1 MKKKLNKE
9 SCVLIPHDGIYLP
22 HSEGMLLPMAEYAE
36 VLGKLRKRE
45 DHFILIETDPVCYP
59 TLSNA
64 EVKKCTAV
72 LCTVADRIVFPDGTA
87 RFVIV
92 AESRVVLDDVVE
104 HTTLDSSYNVK
115 SFMFNAFYHVPDLEA
130 GLDPELLRKMR
141 VEVLRSFAEYCT
153 MKDTISPEKAA
164 IVRKESSLL
173 VCCDLIACLL
183 DPDLDTRRVYLA
195 QTSANACAAQVM
207 SMLEKVL
214 FQKRMMDEIKL
225 SARNSIDNNQKMYF
239 LNEQLKALRQEMNKL
254 RQQNRKTGV
263 MTEGEDGEVVIEDM
277 GGDEEDA
284 TLLQKAKDAGMPSA
298 VFEKIK
304 NEIKK
309 LSMQP
314 KMSPD
319 SAVLRNYV
327 ETVINLPWNKTS
339 VLNRDMV
346 KAAKILDEDHYGL
359 EKVKE
364 RIMEYLAVQSRADRL
379 RAPIICLVGPPGVG
393 KTSLGRSIAKATGRE
408 YVRAALGGMHD
419 ESEIRGHRRTY
430 LGAMP
435 GKIIKKLAKAGVRN
449 PLFLLDEIDKIGTD
463 SYHGDPSS
471 ALLEV
476 LDPEQNNAFSDNY
489 LDVDFDLSDVM
500 FIATSNSMKIPPAL
514 ADRMEIIKLSS
525 YTEDEKMHILREH
538 LIPKEFER
546 NCVHK
551 GEVEITDEACHMLI
565 RNYTA
570 EAGVRSLERL
580 VARLCRKAV
589 NKILQSNGEVKAV
602 QFTPDNLP
610 EYLGPVQVE
619 HTSTQNG
626 TRVGIVNG
634 LAYTSVGGELLSVE
648 SVTMAGSGRCVCT
661 GKLGEV
667 MKESVQTA
675 FSLVRA
681 RLDKLRID
689 EESFRK
695 KDLHVHFP
703 EGAVPKDGPSAG
715 IAITTAIASAFTG
728 NPVKNNVAMTGEIT
742 LSGEVLAIGGLKEKL
757 YAAKSAGVK
766 TVLIPKDNVKN
777 LEEVPDSTKDA
788 LEIIPVEKI
797 EDVLEHALVY
807 PVDKVKLPRR
817 KKQTASQTASK
828 SDKLVQEM
836 KDELTSVFLK
846 SLAEAAQELA
856 KLKTNSTA
864 SDDLNSE
871 E

>member
-1 MKKKLNKE
+1 MEKE
-9 SCVLIPHDGIYLP
+9 QEEKSSILAIPHEGIYLP
-22 HSEGMLLPMAEYAE
+22 HMEGMLLPTANDAEF
-36 VLGKLRKRE
+36 LGKLKKRE
-45 DHFILIETDPVCYP
+45 DKFLLVNFDQAAFYDSETYSIVDPRKDAV
-59 TLSNA
+59 
-64 EVKKCTAV
+64 AV
-72 LCTVADRIVFPDGTA
+72 LCSVADRIVFPDGTA

-92 AESRVVLDDVVE
+92 AESRARIICFTENRNSDGNIANGYE
-104 HTTLDSSYNVK
+104 PQYIEASYV
-115 SFMFNAFYHVPDLEA
+115 VPDLEE
-130 GLDPELLRKMR
+130 GIDEELLLKLRK
-141 VEVLRSFAEYCT
+141 EVLKSFIDYCAL
-153 MKDTISPEKAA
+153 KETISPDKVAM
-164 IVRKESSLL
+164 IRKENTLIG
-173 VCCDLIACLL
+173 VCDLIACVLEL
-183 DPDLDTRRVYLA
+183 TVETRKIYLQQ
-195 QTSANACAAQVM
+195 QTAPECA
-207 SMLEKVL
+207 SMILKLLEKEL
-214 FQKRMMDEIKL
+214 FQKRIMDEIKL
-225 SARNSIDNNQKMYF
+225 NARNSIDSNQKMYF
-239 LNEQLKALRQEMNKL
+239 LNEQLKALRQEMNNI
-254 RQQNRKTGV
+254 RQQNRKSTV
-263 MTEGEDGEVVIEDM
+263 MTEGEDGEMIIDEI

-284 TLLQKAKDAGMPSA
+284 KLLKKAQDAGMPDA

-304 NEIKK
+304 AEIKK
-309 LSMQP
+309 LAMQP

-319 SAVLRNYV
+319 TAVLRNYV
-327 ETVINLPWNKTS
+327 ETVVNLPWNKTT

-435 GKIIKKLAKAGVRN
+435 GKIIKKIAKVGVRN
-449 PLFLLDEIDKIGTD
+449 PLFLLDEIDKIGSD
-463 SYHGDPSS
+463 SIHGDPAS

-500 FIATSNSMKIPPAL
+500 FIATSNSMNIPPAL

-525 YTEDEKMHILREH
+525 YTEDEKMHIVREH

-546 NCVHK
+546 NCVRE
-551 GEVEITDEACHMLI
+551 GEVEITEEACRMLI
-565 RNYTA
+565 RNYTS

-580 VARLCRKAV
+580 IARLCRKAV
-589 NKILQSNGEVKAV
+589 NKILQSKGEVTSV
-602 QFTPDNLP
+602 TFTPDNLP
-610 EYLGPVQVE
+610 EYLGPILVE
-619 HTSTQNG
+619 HTKTTDGS
-626 TRVGIVNG
+626 RVGIVNG

-648 SVTMAGSGRCVCT
+648 AVTMAGNGSAVCT

-667 MKESVQTA
+667 MKESVKTA
-675 FSLVRA
+675 FSLIKA

-689 EESFRK
+689 ETSIKK

-715 IAITTAIASAFTG
+715 IAITTAITSAFTG
-728 NPVKNNVAMTGEIT
+728 NPVRNDVAMTGEIT
-742 LSGEVLAIGGLKEKL
+742 LSGEVLPIGGLKEKL
-757 YAAKSAGVK
+757 FAAKRGDIK

-777 LEEVPDSTKDA
+777 LDDVPDNIKSA

-807 PVDKVKLPRR
+807 PVDKVKLPR
-817 KKQTASQTASK
+817 KKK
-828 SDKLVQEM
+828 SAPKSEKLLDEM
-836 KDELTSVFLK
+836 KDDLVKIFLK
-846 SLAEAAQELA
+846 SLAEVSEQLLKKKEQDVADLA
-856 KLKTNSTA
+856 
-864 SDDLNSE
+864 E
-871 E
+871 ER